1 MKGDGFGIVS
11 VFVISHCFLYSAASY
26 FAEQKL
32 LFFFFTRS
40 RSNLMSLDM
49 NRCGL
54 FCDLE
59 MKFSRTS
66 NPVKKFFFHILSND
80 APSLCK
86 FIRKEFVKRAFS
98 AKGLL

>member
-32 LFFFFTRS
+32 LFFFTRS

-66 NPVKKFFFHILSND
+66 NPVKKFFFHI
-80 APSLCK
+80 CQK
-86 FIRKEFVKRAFS
+86 T
-98 AKGLL
+98 LLRFANLLEKNL